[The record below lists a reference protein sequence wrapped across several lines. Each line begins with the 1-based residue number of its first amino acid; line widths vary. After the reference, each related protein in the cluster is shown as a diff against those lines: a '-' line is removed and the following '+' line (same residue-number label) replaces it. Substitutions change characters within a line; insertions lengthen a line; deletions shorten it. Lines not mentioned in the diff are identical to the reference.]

1 MAIVTF
7 NINDF
12 GFKDREELKEVINRI
27 GLEVEEV
34 KGDDILIDVTPNR
47 PDLLD
52 FYGLKRAIDNFSGK
66 KALVEDYYSV
76 KNGAQIEIEVG
87 SGVGKI
93 RPYIAAFVAKGV
105 KLNERKLKYMI
116 NFTDKLADT
125 YGRNRK
131 KMAIGLHNY
140 NVINGNLVYD
150 ASSEGK
156 FLPIGAE
163 VEMDFDEIIE
173 KHAKGIRYSN
183 TIEGKGKR
191 VYPFLKDSEKILSMI
206 PIINS
211 KATAINEKTSNILVD
226 VTGTSKKTVNDT
238 ANLLAASLMDQ
249 GGEIF
254 PIMISYGKKS
264 ETTPTMGYR
273 EIKTSLNK
281 IDATIGAKL
290 TESMLVGYANKMGYP
305 ASKYGNYILVK
316 VPPYRLD
323 VLNYQDVVEDIAI
336 SFGYDRVVPVPVR
349 GVSVGLPGDLYEYGD
364 EVARYMIGLGFTE
377 AINNYLTNDETEFS
391 NTMRVK
397 SDDIVTIAYSKTE
410 SITMLRSTELPGL
423 LQDLGRS
430 VHEKMPQRMFEVGS
444 VFDVRDG
451 KVHERV
457 NLAFVSQ
464 DSKVNFAEVKS
475 AVASIM
481 AYLGLKYEIGDDD
494 DPAFIPGRCAKILI
508 DGKKRGVFGEINPA
522 VLENFKL
529 MEPVVAC
536 EINLVGEVSYFSD

>member
-34 KGDDILIDVTPNR
+34 KGDEIAIDVTPNR

-52 FYGLKRAIDNFSGK
+52 FYGLKRAINNFSGK

-150 ASSEGK
+150 ASRKGR
-156 FLPIGAE
+156 FLPIGAKT
-163 VEMDFDEIIE
+163 EMSFEEIIE
-173 KHAKGIRYSN
+173 KHAKGIKYSD
-183 TIEGKGKR
+183 TILGDGR
-191 VYPFLKDSEKILSMI
+191 MGYPFLKDSEKILSMI

-211 KATAINEKTSNILVD
+211 KATAIDEKTSNILVD

-238 ANLLAASLMDQ
+238 ANLLASSLIDQ

-254 PIMISYGKKS
+254 PIMISYGEKS

-273 EIKTSLNK
+273 EIKVSLNK

-290 TESMLVGYANKMGYP
+290 TESMLVGYANRMGYP

-336 SFGYDRVVPVPVR
+336 SFGYDRIVPVPVR
-349 GVSVGLPGDLYEYGD
+349 GVSVGLPGDMYEYGD

-377 AINNYLTNDETEFS
+377 AINNYLTNEDVEFS
-391 NTMRVK
+391 NMTRVK
-397 SDDIVTIAYSKTE
+397 REDIVRIAYSKTE
-410 SITMLRSTELPGL
+410 SITMLRSSVLPGL

-430 VHEKMPQRMFEVGS
+430 VHEKMPQRLFEVGS
-444 VFDVRDG
+444 VFDVIEG
-451 KVHERV
+451 KVLERV
-457 NLAFVSQ
+457 NLAFASQ
-464 DSKVNFAEVKS
+464 DSKVNFSDIKGV
-475 AVASIM
+475 VAAITS
-481 AYLGLKYEIGDDD
+481 YLGLKYKIEEGD
-494 DPAFIPGRCAKILI
+494 DPAFIPGRCAKILV
-508 DGKKRGVFGEINPA
+508 DGKDRGVFGEVNPA

-536 EINLVGEVSYFSD
+536 EINLIGEVSYFSD